1 MPRYCV
7 TAEFIIEADNHDQA
21 ENIVDNAVSATAEHV
36 YTYQIIAEPD
46 LEDLEADDVPSTL
59 E

>member
-7 TAEFIIEADNHDQA
+7 TAEFIIQADSEDHA

-36 YTYQIIAEPD
+36 DTYLITVIPD
-46 LEDLEADDVPSTL
+46 ELDDDDNQVVV
-59 E
+59 